1 MIPAIEKI
9 LQGHVVIKPTTAG
22 WKINSLGTDVLDWM
36 RHNYKDEENESWQVW
51 YYSGSMTI
59 IEVIDEKIMT
69 MLTLRWL

>member
-9 LQGHVVIKPTTAG
+9 LQGHVVIKPTATG

-36 RHNYKDEENESWQVW
+36 RHNYKDEEDESWQLW

-69 MLTLRWL
+69 MLTLKWL